1 MAVQK
6 VRAKTE
12 YQILIIQQ
20 KQHPLCVL
28 FTVEYEDDKEFCY
41 LLPVEKTVIDRCI
54 HQIYQ
59 KYFENPGP
67 ENMPLLEDLYKA
79 LLKQKKDL

>member
-41 LLPVEKTVIDRCI
+41 LQYIYKTYRRYQINGTTCFKEKWKGNGNSI
-54 HQIYQ
+54 
-59 KYFENPGP
+59 G
-67 ENMPLLEDLYKA
+67 
-79 LLKQKKDL
+79 